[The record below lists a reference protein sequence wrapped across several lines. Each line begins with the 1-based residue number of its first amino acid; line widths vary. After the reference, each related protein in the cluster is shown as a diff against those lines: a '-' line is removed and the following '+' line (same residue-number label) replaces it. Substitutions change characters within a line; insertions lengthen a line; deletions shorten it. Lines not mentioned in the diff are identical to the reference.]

1 MRAVDTTVLLA
12 VVLCIRSACG
22 SVPRRCNSVQDCS
35 PLRLVP
41 SRAAADSALR
51 LRGGGTEPPGH
62 DAESVSAEGGQIEA
76 EEDDV
81 IGHVPEDAPASC
93 PGTQAADAGKTASCE
108 GCPNQA
114 KCATGK
120 GGELDPDFASIN
132 ERMQSIDYKILV
144 LSGKGGVGKSTVASQ
159 LAMLLGGAEDC
170 QGDEGGAGAAGLLD
184 IDICG
189 PSAPRMMGV
198 EADEVRQAAS
208 GWQPVW
214 VSDKL
219 CVMSIGFMLPSRD
232 DAVVWRG
239 VRKNGLM
246 KQFLKDVEWGALD
259 YLVIDAPPGTSDE
272 HITIAQCLN
281 HTHNVAAVIVTT
293 PQASHHPPADGRATS
308 VRAI

>member
-1 MRAVDTTVLLA
+1 M
-12 VVLCIRSACG
+12 
-22 SVPRRCNSVQDCS
+22 Q
-35 PLRLVP
+35 
-41 SRAAADSALR
+41 
-51 LRGGGTEPPGH
+51 
-62 DAESVSAEGGQIEA
+62 
-76 EEDDV
+76 
-81 IGHVPEDAPASC
+81 
-93 PGTQAADAGKTASCE
+93 
-108 GCPNQA
+108 
-114 KCATGK
+114 
-120 GGELDPDFASIN
+120 LDPDFASIHD
-132 ERMQSIDYKILV
+132 RMQNIDYKVLV

-159 LAMLLGGAEDC
+159 LAMLLSERPIMGTSADARDTAGNGGD
-170 QGDEGGAGAAGLLD
+170 GSVTGLLD

-189 PSAPRMMGV
+189 PSAPRMLGV

-214 VSDKL
+214 VDDKL

-259 YLVIDAPPGTSDE
+259 FLVIDAPPGTSDE

-293 PQASHHPPADGRATS
+293 PQEIALLDVRKEINFCVKAGIRILGIVENMAGFVCPHCNCSSDIFLPSNVDATPSSMSPTGEMQGAGRARGAEAMARRFS
-308 VRAI
+308 VPFLGRIPLDPRLGQACEEGGRVQTRGSPAAEALRQVAVTVQCRLREVR